1 MCKSYGC
8 PATTHPKLI
17 AFQPWFTQSCAKRNC
32 VKIVAWSTHPGNSE
46 CHFLDGSLHL
56 GSPNGAV
63 NYRFFP
69 SFAPKQLQRQD
80 MAPVVIH
87 VNLDR
92 MGHFMETDEF
102 YRNLSL
108 HYGRRFW
115 HFWEEM
121 WDLWWYYWLLFQ
133 WVFPGLLWRIVQLW
147 LVTKSS
153 WNSCSVCRLWILFL
167 PKRFCFPSRGPCVGW
182 WMVLSTLSMA
192 LPASNKKPARKA
204 DASTVLKWSNWS
216 NSDWNLFPDCYTEIV
231 ERYHTGTSG
240 NQFETKTSNGALD
253 PAA

>member
-1 MCKSYGC
+1 MADQPLFSL
-8 PATTHPKLI
+8 ALWKL
-17 AFQPWFTQSCAKRNC
+17 WLGHK
-32 VKIVAWSTHPGNSE
+32 KICFPYVDTHPGNSG

-108 HYGRRFW
+108 HLGRRFW

-121 WDLWWYYWLLFQ
+121 WDFCGDIIGCCFSECFRDCSAGLYNYDSWPNHPGTHVLCAGCGSCFCQ
-133 WVFPGLLWRIVQLW
+133 NVFAFPAEDQV
-147 LVTKSS
+147 LVDE
-153 WNSCSVCRLWILFL
+153 W
-167 PKRFCFPSRGPCVGW
+167 FCP
-182 WMVLSTLSMA
+182 
-192 LPASNKKPARKA
+192 
-204 DASTVLKWSNWS
+204 
-216 NSDWNLFPDCYTEIV
+216 LFPWHYQLAKRSQKGRCIYCIKMEQLIEQCYTEIL
-231 ERYHTGTSG
+231 ERYHTSTSG

>member
-1 MCKSYGC
+1 MD
-8 PATTHPKLI
+8 
-17 AFQPWFTQSCAKRNC
+17 
-32 VKIVAWSTHPGNSE
+32 THPGNSG

-108 HYGRRFW
+108 HFGRRFW
-115 HFWEEM
+115 HFWEEI
-121 WDLWWYYWLLFQ
+121 WGFCGDIIGCCFSEC
-133 WVFPGLLWRIVQLW
+133 FRDCPAGLYNYD
-147 LVTKSS
+147 S
-153 WNSCSVCRLWILFL
+153 WPNHPRTHVLCAGWFLFL

-231 ERYHTGTSG
+231 ERYHTSTSG

>member
-1 MCKSYGC
+1 MADQPLFSL
-8 PATTHPKLI
+8 AVWKL
-17 AFQPWFTQSCAKRNC
+17 WLGHK
-32 VKIVAWSTHPGNSE
+32 KICFPYVDPHPGNSE

-56 GSPNGAV
+56 RSPNGAV
-63 NYRFFP
+63 NCRFFP

-108 HYGRRFW
+108 HLGRRFW

-121 WDLWWYYWLLFQ
+121 WDLWHIMILLVAVSVSVSGTALEDCTTMTRDQSILELMFCVQ
-133 WVFPGLLWRIVQLW
+133 VVDPVFCQNVFAFPAEDQV
-147 LVTKSS
+147 LVDE
-153 WNSCSVCRLWILFL
+153 WFCPLF
-167 PKRFCFPSRGPCVGW
+167 PW
-182 WMVLSTLSMA
+182 HYQ
-192 LPASNKKPARKA
+192 LPASNKKPGRKA
-204 DASTVLKWSNWS
+204 DASTVLKWSNWWH
-216 NSDWNLFPDCYTEIV
+216 SDWILFLDCYTEIL
-231 ERYHTGTSG
+231 EKYHTSTSG

-253 PAA
+253 PVA